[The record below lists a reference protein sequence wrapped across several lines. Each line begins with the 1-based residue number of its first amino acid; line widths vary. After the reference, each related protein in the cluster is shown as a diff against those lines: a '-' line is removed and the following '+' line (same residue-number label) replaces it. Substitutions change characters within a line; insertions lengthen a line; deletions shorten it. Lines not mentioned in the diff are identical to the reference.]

1 MFKRSVI
8 FKPEYEWNN
17 LSEKQYRAMRTHMQD
32 YYEDKPI
39 APNVDWYVGYR
50 GGKVSTG
57 YYFVLYL
64 NETRYS
70 HCFRRATGML
80 DSYIILRE
88 MLKRMDKIAQELD
101 EIRKANE
108 EEIA

>member
-8 FKPEYEWNN
+8 FRPEYEWNN
-17 LSEKQYRAMRTHMQD
+17 LSEKQYRVMRTHMQD

-39 APNVDWYVGYR
+39 APNVDWYVDYR
-50 GGKVSTG
+50 GGKNSTG
-57 YYFVLYL
+57 YHFVMNL
-64 NETRYS
+64 NEVRYDN
-70 HCFRRATGML
+70 CFRRATGML
-80 DSYIILRE
+80 DSYIVLRE
-88 MLKRMDKIAQELD
+88 MLKEMDKIAQELD

>member
-8 FKPEYEWNN
+8 FRPEYEWHN
-17 LSEKQYRAMRTHMQD
+17 LSEKQYRAMRTHIED
-32 YYEDKPI
+32 HYEDEPI
-39 APNVDWYVGYR
+39 APNVDWYIGHR
-50 GGKVSTG
+50 GGKIYTG
-57 YYFVLYL
+57 YYFVTSL
-64 NETRYS
+64 NEVCYNNR
-70 HCFRRATGML
+70 CRRATGML

-88 MLKRMDKIAQELD
+88 MLKKMDKIAQELD

>member
-8 FKPEYEWNN
+8 FRPEYEWNN

-32 YYEDKPI
+32 YYEDKTI
-39 APNVDWYVGYR
+39 APNIDWCVVYR
-50 GGKVSTG
+50 GGKLSTG
-57 YYFVLYL
+57 HYFVMDL
-64 NETRYS
+64 NEVRYNNR
-70 HCFRRATGML
+70 CRRATGML

-88 MLKRMDKIAQELD
+88 MLKKMDKIAQELD
-101 EIRKANE
+101 EIREANE

>member
-32 YYEDKPI
+32 HYEDEPI

-50 GGKVSTG
+50 GGKISTG
-57 YYFVLYL
+57 HYFVMYL
-64 NETRYS
+64 NEARYS

-88 MLKRMDKIAQELD
+88 MLKGMDKIAQELE